1 MSKPPSMS
9 ADERAKVFKALSDP
23 RRVEIV
29 DQLAK
34 QAQCGTQLAEALGIS
49 TALLCH
55 HWDVLVDA
63 GILRKERQGQL
74 RVCTLDMDR
83 IREATGGWSPMTAP
97 AAAPDKAD
105 KPPKAAKPKRATAKR
120 PRAATSKR

>member
-1 MSKPPSMS
+1 MSRSQLS

-34 QAQCGTQLAEALGIS
+34 GSLCGTELAEALGIS

-63 GILRKERQGQL
+63 GILKKERQGQL
-74 RVCTLDMDR
+74 RICTLDIAR
-83 IREATGGWSPMTAP
+83 IREATGGWTPTA
-97 AAAPDKAD
+97 ATDEST
-105 KPPKAAKPKRATAKR
+105 PKAATKPKAKAKAGATVKRA
-120 PRAATSKR
+120 RARTGR